1 MTTFVDTRI
10 VTLTSQSA
18 TTKKNGTYL
27 SDLFY
32 SFGSIYLNDPS
43 IIHRQVQLLNA
54 QIPYS
59 FYVINYTNQIFRYK
73 LGAGA
78 ITSVNIPVGNYTAN
92 SLITAIKTAVADVNF
107 NVTISSINGRLTF
120 TYNTSFIIYNDF
132 TYSIGSVLGFGANT
146 TNTSITN
153 ALTPTFALNLLGIKT
168 LHIRSSNLVMKNVSS
183 VQGGQT
189 ILLANVP
196 VSAVPFGMIDYTD
209 AGKNNI
215 SIDNQDLDDIYLELV
230 DGETGAY
237 INMNGQDWCVTL
249 AFHLTKVY
257 TPTFSIIPIR
267 EPTQGA
273 SAPLKTPDI
282 QREEN
287 TLVNSVAESKQE
299 KKLTP
304 DEEQL
309 KILES

>member
-18 TTKKNGTYL
+18 TTKRNGTYL

-32 SFGSIYLNDPS
+32 SFGSIYSNAPS

-73 LGAGA
+73 LGVGA
-78 ITSVNIPVGNYTAN
+78 ITSVPIPVGNYTAN
-92 SLITAIKTAVADVNF
+92 SLITAIKAAVADANF
-107 NVTISSINGRLTF
+107 NATISSINGRLTF
-120 TYNTSFIIYNDF
+120 TYNTSFIIYNNF
-132 TYSIGSVLGFGANT
+132 TYSIGSVLGFDANS

-153 ALTPTFALNLLGIKT
+153 AITPTFALNLLGIKT
-168 LHIRSSNLVMKNVSS
+168 LHIRSGNLVMKNVSS

-215 SIDNQDLDDIYLELV
+215 SIDNQDLDDILIELV
-230 DGETGAY
+230 DGETGQY
-237 INMNGQDWCVTL
+237 INMNGQDWCITL

-257 TPTFSIIPIR
+257 TPIFSITP
-267 EPTQGA
+267 ETQ
-273 SAPLKTPDI
+273 I
-282 QREEN
+282 I
-287 TLVNSVAESKQE
+287 ESTSKNKDSNMPATSE
-299 KKLTP
+299 KSLTP
-304 DEEQL
+304 DEQQL
-309 KILES
+309 RFLEN